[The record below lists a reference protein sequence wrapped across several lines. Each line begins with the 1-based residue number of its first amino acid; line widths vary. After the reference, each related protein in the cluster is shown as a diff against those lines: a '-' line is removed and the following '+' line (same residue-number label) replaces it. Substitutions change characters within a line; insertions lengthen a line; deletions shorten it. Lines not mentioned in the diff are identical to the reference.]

1 MSTFIDSDP
10 SSINDNIKNK
20 VKLKDKLHHCSLDI
34 KGTTKILP
42 DQKISATKLISIKS
56 LISKIFKNILLGS
69 KKLNGTWTNGK
80 IYWSIMK
87 YIFDDKNIS

>member
-34 KGTTKILP
+34 KGTIKILP
-42 DQKISATKLISIKS
+42 D
-56 LISKIFKNILLGS
+56 
-69 KKLNGTWTNGK
+69 
-80 IYWSIMK
+80 
-87 YIFDDKNIS
+87 